1 MYKEL
6 FTISY
11 EDLICYIEDVNMVN
25 KILDII
31 KYLNFFNQ
39 NGILNLKPEETNFNI
54 EIENIISYENYT
66 NSEKRTEIIYLIIE
80 ESTECLNSMGI
91 KLNDVVKISLTDIYN
106 IVFTI
111 YNSLLDTSIK
121 ELDFD
126 NNDELIDYI
135 FNTTESYG
143 TDYNE
148 NITEITPYFVNNYN
162 KYKKDII
169 EDKEDYST
177 DNKIVKL
184 ISMNSLCCTTKVL
197 MDYLNNDS
205 LNTDK
210 DEYLLNIIKDNSN
223 IDKIKLELSAFIYI
237 YYTEEEYIKLKDNF
251 IRLLSLY
258 NIETIEIDNIMDYI
272 ETRLKDLRDE

>member
-184 ISMNSLCCTTKVL
+184 ISMNSLYCTTKVL

-258 NIETIEIDNIMDYI
+258 NIETIEIDNIMDHI

>member
-11 EDLICYIEDVNMVN
+11 EDLICYIEDANMVN

-39 NGILNLKPEETNFNI
+39 NGILNLKPEESNFNM

-66 NSEKRTEIIYLIIE
+66 NSEKRTEILYLIIE

-91 KLNDVVKISLTDIYN
+91 KINDVVKISLTDIYN

-135 FNTTESYG
+135 FNNSESYG

-148 NITEITPYFVNNYN
+148 NITEITPYFINNYN
-162 KYKKDII
+162 KYKKDLI

-177 DNKIVKL
+177 DSKIVKL
-184 ISMNSLCCTTKVL
+184 ISNNSLYCTTKVVI
-197 MDYLNNDS
+197 DYLNNDS
-205 LNTDK
+205 LEIDK

-258 NIETIEIDNIMDYI
+258 NIETIEIDNIMSYI
-272 ETRLKDLRDE
+272 ETRIKDLKDE

>member
-11 EDLICYIEDVNMVN
+11 EDLICYIEDANMVN

-39 NGILNLKPEETNFNI
+39 NGILNLKPEESNFNM

-66 NSEKRTEIIYLIIE
+66 NSEKRTEILYLVIE
-80 ESTECLNSMGI
+80 ESTECLNSIGI
-91 KLNDVVKISLTDIYN
+91 KINDVVKISLTDIYN

-135 FNTTESYG
+135 FNTPESYG

-148 NITEITPYFVNNYN
+148 IITEITPYFINNYN
-162 KYKKDII
+162 KYKKDLI

-177 DNKIVKL
+177 DSKIVKL
-184 ISMNSLCCTTKVL
+184 ISNNSLYCTTKVVI
-197 MDYLNNDS
+197 DYLNNDS
-205 LNTDK
+205 LNIDK

-258 NIETIEIDNIMDYI
+258 NIETIEIDNIMNYI
-272 ETRLKDLRDE
+272 ETRIKDLKDE

>member
-11 EDLICYIEDVNMVN
+11 EDLICYIEDINMVN

-39 NGILNLKPEETNFNI
+39 NGILNLKPEETNFNM

-66 NSEKRTEIIYLIIE
+66 NSEKRTEIIYLVIE

-169 EDKEDYST
+169 EDKEDYSI

-184 ISMNSLCCTTKVL
+184 ISMNSLYCTTKVL

-205 LNTDK
+205 LNIDK

-258 NIETIEIDNIMDYI
+258 NIETIEIDNIMNYI

>member
-39 NGILNLKPEETNFNI
+39 NGILNLKPEETNFNM

-66 NSEKRTEIIYLIIE
+66 NSEKRTEIIYLVIE

-169 EDKEDYST
+169 EDKEDYSI

-184 ISMNSLCCTTKVL
+184 ISMNSLYCTTKVL

-205 LNTDK
+205 LNIDK

-258 NIETIEIDNIMDYI
+258 NIETIEIDNIMNYI

>member
-11 EDLICYIEDVNMVN
+11 EDLICYIEDANMVN

-148 NITEITPYFVNNYN
+148 NIIEITPYFVNNYN

-184 ISMNSLCCTTKVL
+184 ISMNSLYCTTKVL

-258 NIETIEIDNIMDYI
+258 NIETIEIDNIMDHI

>member
-11 EDLICYIEDVNMVN
+11 EDLICYIEDDNMVN

-39 NGILNLKPEETNFNI
+39 NGILNLKPEESNFNM

-66 NSEKRTEIIYLIIE
+66 NSEKRTEILYLVIE

-91 KLNDVVKISLTDIYN
+91 KINDVVKITLTDIYN

-135 FNTTESYG
+135 FNNSESYG

-148 NITEITPYFVNNYN
+148 IITEITPYFINNYN
-162 KYKKDII
+162 KYKKDLI

-177 DNKIVKL
+177 DSKIIKL
-184 ISMNSLCCTTKVL
+184 ISNNSLYCTTKVVI
-197 MDYLNNDS
+197 DYLNNDS
-205 LNTDK
+205 LEIDK
-210 DEYLLNIIKDNSN
+210 NEYLLNIIKDNSN

-258 NIETIEIDNIMDYI
+258 NIETIEIDNIMNYI
-272 ETRLKDLRDE
+272 ETRIKDLKDD

>member
-11 EDLICYIEDVNMVN
+11 EDLICYIEDANMVN

-39 NGILNLKPEETNFNI
+39 NGILNLKPEESNFNM

-66 NSEKRTEIIYLIIE
+66 NSEKRTEILYLIIE

-91 KLNDVVKISLTDIYN
+91 KINDVVKLSLTDIYN

-135 FNTTESYG
+135 FNTPESYG

-148 NITEITPYFVNNYN
+148 IITEITPYFINNYN
-162 KYKKDII
+162 KYKKDLI

-177 DNKIVKL
+177 DSKIVKL
-184 ISMNSLCCTTKVL
+184 ISNNSLYCTTKVVI
-197 MDYLNNDS
+197 DYLNNDS
-205 LNTDK
+205 LNIDK
-210 DEYLLNIIKDNSN
+210 DDYLLNIIKDNSN

-258 NIETIEIDNIMDYI
+258 NIETIEIDNIMNYI
-272 ETRLKDLRDE
+272 ETRVKDLKDE

>member
-6 FTISY
+6 FTINY
-11 EDLICYIEDVNMVN
+11 EDLICYIEDANMVN

-39 NGILNLKPEETNFNI
+39 NGVLNLKPEESNFNM

-66 NSEKRTEIIYLIIE
+66 NSEKRTEILYLVIE

-91 KLNDVVKISLTDIYN
+91 KINDVVKISLTDIYN

-135 FNTTESYG
+135 FNNSESYG

-148 NITEITPYFVNNYN
+148 NITEITPYFINNYN
-162 KYKKDII
+162 KYKKDLI
-169 EDKEDYST
+169 EDNEDYST
-177 DNKIVKL
+177 DSKIVKL
-184 ISMNSLCCTTKVL
+184 INNNSLYCTTKVVI
-197 MDYLNNDS
+197 DYLNNDS
-205 LNTDK
+205 LEIDK

-258 NIETIEIDNIMDYI
+258 NIETIEIDNIMNYI
-272 ETRLKDLRDE
+272 ETRIKDLKDE

>member
-11 EDLICYIEDVNMVN
+11 EDLICYIEDANMVN

-148 NITEITPYFVNNYN
+148 NIIEITPYFVNNYN

-184 ISMNSLCCTTKVL
+184 INMNSLYCTTKVL

-258 NIETIEIDNIMDYI
+258 NIETIEIDNIMDHI

>member
-11 EDLICYIEDVNMVN
+11 EDLICYIEDANMVN

-135 FNTTESYG
+135 FNTTESYS

-184 ISMNSLCCTTKVL
+184 ISMNSLYCTTKVL

>member
-11 EDLICYIEDVNMVN
+11 EDLICYIEDDNMVN

-39 NGILNLKPEETNFNI
+39 NGILNLKPEESNFNM

-66 NSEKRTEIIYLIIE
+66 NSEKRTEILYLVIE

-91 KLNDVVKISLTDIYN
+91 KINDVVKITLTDIYN

-135 FNTTESYG
+135 FNNSESYG

-148 NITEITPYFVNNYN
+148 IITEITPYFINNYN
-162 KYKKDII
+162 KYKKDLI

-177 DNKIVKL
+177 DSKIIKL
-184 ISMNSLCCTTKVL
+184 ISNNSLYCTTKVVI
-197 MDYLNNDS
+197 DYLNNDS
-205 LNTDK
+205 LEIDK
-210 DEYLLNIIKDNSN
+210 NEYLLNIIKDNSN

-258 NIETIEIDNIMDYI
+258 NIETIEIDNIMSYI
-272 ETRLKDLRDE
+272 ETRIKDLKDE

>member
-11 EDLICYIEDVNMVN
+11 EDLICYIEDANMVN

-39 NGILNLKPEETNFNI
+39 NGILNLKPEESNFNM

-66 NSEKRTEIIYLIIE
+66 NSEKRTEILYLVIE

-91 KLNDVVKISLTDIYN
+91 KINDVVKISLTDIYN

-126 NNDELIDYI
+126 NNDELIEYI
-135 FNTTESYG
+135 FNNSESYG

-148 NITEITPYFVNNYN
+148 NITEITPYFINNYN

-177 DNKIVKL
+177 DSKIVKL
-184 ISMNSLCCTTKVL
+184 ISNNSLYCTTKVVI
-197 MDYLNNDS
+197 DYLNNDS
-205 LNTDK
+205 LEIDK

-237 YYTEEEYIKLKDNF
+237 YYTEEEYNKLKDNF

-258 NIETIEIDNIMDYI
+258 NIETIEIDNIMSYI
-272 ETRLKDLRDE
+272 ETRVKDLKDE

>member
-11 EDLICYIEDVNMVN
+11 EDLICYIEDANMVN

-39 NGILNLKPEETNFNI
+39 NGILNLKPEESNFNM

-66 NSEKRTEIIYLIIE
+66 NSEKRTEILYLVIE

-91 KLNDVVKISLTDIYN
+91 KINDVVKISLTDIYN

-135 FNTTESYG
+135 FNTPESYG

-148 NITEITPYFVNNYN
+148 IITEITPYFINNYN
-162 KYKKDII
+162 KYKKDLI

-177 DNKIVKL
+177 DSKIVKL
-184 ISMNSLCCTTKVL
+184 ISNNSLYCTTKVVI
-197 MDYLNNDS
+197 DYLNNDS
-205 LNTDK
+205 LNIDK

-258 NIETIEIDNIMDYI
+258 NIETIEIDNIMNYI
-272 ETRLKDLRDE
+272 ETRIKDLKDE

>member
-11 EDLICYIEDVNMVN
+11 EDLICYIEDANMVN

-39 NGILNLKPEETNFNI
+39 NGILNLKPEESNFNM

-66 NSEKRTEIIYLIIE
+66 NSEKRTEILYLVIE

-91 KLNDVVKISLTDIYN
+91 KINDVVKISLTDIYN

-135 FNTTESYG
+135 FNTPESYG

-148 NITEITPYFVNNYN
+148 NITEITPYFINNYN
-162 KYKKDII
+162 KYKKDLI

-177 DNKIVKL
+177 DSKIVKL
-184 ISMNSLCCTTKVL
+184 ISNNSLYCTTKVVI
-197 MDYLNNDS
+197 DYLNNDS
-205 LNTDK
+205 LNIDK
-210 DEYLLNIIKDNSN
+210 DDYLLNIIKDNSN

-258 NIETIEIDNIMDYI
+258 NIETIDIDNIMNYI
-272 ETRLKDLRDE
+272 ETRIKDLKDE

>member
-11 EDLICYIEDVNMVN
+11 EDLICYIEDANMVN

-39 NGILNLKPEETNFNI
+39 NGILNLKPEESNFNM

-66 NSEKRTEIIYLIIE
+66 NSEKRTEILYLVIE

-91 KLNDVVKISLTDIYN
+91 KINDVVKLSLTDIYN

-135 FNTTESYG
+135 FNNSESYG

-148 NITEITPYFVNNYN
+148 NITEITPYFINNYN
-162 KYKKDII
+162 KYKKDLI

-177 DNKIVKL
+177 DSKIIKL
-184 ISMNSLCCTTKVL
+184 ISNNSLYCTTKVVI
-197 MDYLNNDS
+197 DYLNNDS
-205 LNTDK
+205 LEIDK

-258 NIETIEIDNIMDYI
+258 NIETIEIDNIMSYI
-272 ETRLKDLRDE
+272 ETRIKDLKDE

>member
-11 EDLICYIEDVNMVN
+11 EDLICYIEDANMVN

-39 NGILNLKPEETNFNI
+39 NGILNLKPEESNFNI

-66 NSEKRTEIIYLIIE
+66 NSEKRTEILYLVIE

-91 KLNDVVKISLTDIYN
+91 KINDVVKISLTDIYN

-126 NNDELIDYI
+126 NNDELIEYI
-135 FNTTESYG
+135 FNNSESYG

-148 NITEITPYFVNNYN
+148 NITEITPYFINNYN
-162 KYKKDII
+162 KYKKDLI

-177 DNKIVKL
+177 DSKIIKL
-184 ISMNSLCCTTKVL
+184 ISNNSLYCTTKVVI
-197 MDYLNNDS
+197 DYLNNDS
-205 LNTDK
+205 LEIDK
-210 DEYLLNIIKDNSN
+210 DEYLINIIKDNSN

-258 NIETIEIDNIMDYI
+258 NIETIEIDNIMSYI
-272 ETRLKDLRDE
+272 ETRIKDLKDE